1 MPKKENFLQKFV
13 TPQSDGKNC
22 NTNKVLESTALQIL
36 REESNPA
43 AAGSE
48 RRSKAE

>member
-22 NTNKVLESTALQIL
+22 NTNKVLESTTLQIL
-36 REESNPA
+36 RGK
-43 AAGSE
+43 AGRASQKDGV
-48 RRSKAE
+48 SYV